1 MKRVMR
7 AAAGAALCFAL
18 TDYGSR
24 ELTAAHPGGVQARS
38 LRPVAHGRQS
48 ICSIAVGGS
57 PASAWLHDPHPAMV
71 SPSQTPTALPERNYS
86 EAFHAWQLQT

>member
-24 ELTAAHPGGVQARS
+24 ELTHRS
-38 LRPVAHGRQS
+38 PLGAGADLS
-48 ICSIAVGGS
+48 
-57 PASAWLHDPHPAMV
+57 
-71 SPSQTPTALPERNYS
+71 
-86 EAFHAWQLQT
+86 